1 MKEYYTHDGQ
11 EQKGPMTLEGLL
23 RSGITGDSQ
32 IWHAGLAGWQPARE
46 LEELTFFFEKKEP
59 VPMEQAPPPMEQA
72 LLPMEQAPLSPAYT
86 APPRPSFG
94 YIPPPAEKSIGRTM
108 PRSGILLLLIVAAMA
123 LVFYI
128 VSSRNKAAGIDDDRE
143 APGTSKISVV
153 DYERA
158 HPAEFL
164 SAGGSYNKILLG
176 KKIKIYGTVTNKATV
191 TNFKNISI
199 QVSYYSA
206 AKKLISTD
214 HFVLAESV
222 PAHGSKS
229 FEKTIRPPAGMVS
242 VSWTAQGAKPY

>member
-1 MKEYYTHDGQ
+1 
-11 EQKGPMTLEGLL
+11 
-23 RSGITGDSQ
+23 
-32 IWHAGLAGWQPARE
+32 
-46 LEELTFFFEKKEP
+46 
-59 VPMEQAPPPMEQA
+59 
-72 LLPMEQAPLSPAYT
+72 
-86 APPRPSFG
+86 
-94 YIPPPAEKSIGRTM
+94 M

-143 APGTSKISVV
+143 APGTSKTSVV